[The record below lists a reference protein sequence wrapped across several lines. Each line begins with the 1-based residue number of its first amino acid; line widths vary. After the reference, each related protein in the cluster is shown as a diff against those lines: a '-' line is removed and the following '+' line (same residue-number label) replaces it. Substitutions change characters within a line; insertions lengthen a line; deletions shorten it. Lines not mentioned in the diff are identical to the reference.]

1 MRRDTW
7 SERDEGEGRE
17 RVLSAGAR
25 SGEHGLEYIAY
36 LGRQV
41 L

>member
-7 SERDEGEGRE
+7 SERDEGEERE

-25 SGEHGLEYIAY
+25 SGEHGLDT
-36 LGRQV
+36 
-41 L
+41 